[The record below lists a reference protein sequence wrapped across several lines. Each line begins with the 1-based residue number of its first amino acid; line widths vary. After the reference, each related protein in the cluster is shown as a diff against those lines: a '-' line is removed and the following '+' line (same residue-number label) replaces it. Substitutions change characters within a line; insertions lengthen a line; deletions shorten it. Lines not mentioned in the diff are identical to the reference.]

1 MATYGRGQMLGA
13 GIDPRMFVQD
23 YSGFARAG
31 AIQGQG
37 MAQLGADIGDIGKQF
52 GEFKKE
58 QTENEKK
65 INKIVKVA
73 DSISELLPENMRGSV
88 RQYAEG
94 LSDLNRP
101 QSDRLADAAAI
112 EQILELGIQA
122 KQSQDQMAFQREK
135 FEFTK
140 QQEADRISALS
151 SQQPKKQIMQVGQGV
166 YSVDPQSGTASPVIV
181 EEQKMPEP
189 LSGFSDAFSKYGQ
202 QYGVDPN
209 LLAAIAIHETGGG
222 TSSAFRNKNNLM
234 GVSNAKGPIAFDNPE
249 ESIERMARLIGQGIN
264 ENKGPYAGVT
274 DIESLANIY
283 APVGAGNDPR
293 SLNQYWANSVNGI
306 YESLQMGGGQGRQ
319 LTVPQ
324 ETKPTARFRV
334 AKPEEAASF
343 GAVAGQIDE
352 STGRFYPIN
361 PPPGMSV
368 RTTPEGGVEF
378 VQGPGVG
385 QTIKEQRV
393 QEAQKRMGFENTRAI
408 TTSLAQAIPMIET
421 ELSSNPLIARVQAT
435 LATALPATE
444 VGRINTMLET
454 ARVATSRES
463 INALRNSS
471 LTGSAGG
478 TITEREWPKFENRMG
493 KMEIGVDPKDLVN
506 NSKLTG
512 LNQFEAAHG
521 TPEDVVKL
529 LDSGKITQDVYDEYV
544 KEYLLTR
551 QNLQIPVQGIDVP
564 GAEWSKLNPK
574 LLEKSKEGNQVQSQ
588 ASPEAS
594 GIMQK
599 LQELRSRLSQ

>member
-1 MATYGRGQMLGA
+1 MLGA

-58 QTENEKK
+58 QAENEKK
-65 INKIVKVA
+65 INKVVKVA
-73 DSISELLPENMRGSV
+73 DSISELLPENMRGGV

-352 STGRFYPIN
+352 STGRFYPIQ
-361 PPPGMSV
+361 PPTGMSV
-368 RTTPEGGVEF
+368 RTTPEGGVELI
-378 VQGPGVG
+378 QGPGVTG
-385 QTIKEQRV
+385 QTAKEQRV
-393 QEAQKRMGFENTRAI
+393 EEAQKRMGFENTRAI
-408 TTSLAQAIPMIET
+408 TTALSQAIPLIEAN
-421 ELSSNPLIARVQAT
+421 LSANPFMAKGQA
-435 LATALPATE
+435 AAASMLPASTA
-444 VGRINTMLET
+444 GRIDSMLET
-454 ARVATSRES
+454 ARVTTSREVVNS
-463 INALRNSS
+463 FRNAS

-478 TITEREWPKFENRMG
+478 QITEKEWPKYENRMG
-493 KMEIGVDPKDLVN
+493 KMEIGMNPRDLVN
-506 NSKLTG
+506 NAKLTG

-521 TPEDVVKL
+521 TPDDVLKL
-529 LDSGKITQDVYDEYV
+529 LDEGKITQDVFDQYT
-544 KEYLLTR
+544 KEYLNVR
-551 QNLQIPVQGIDVP
+551 NNLGIPMNGIELP
-564 GAEWSKLNPK
+564 GAEWTKLNPK
-574 LLEKSKEGNQVQSQ
+574 LMTRAKGAQQQAPASQ
-588 ASPEAS
+588 EAS
-594 GIMQK
+594 DINQR
-599 LQELRSRLSQ
+599 LQELRNKLSQ

>member
-1 MATYGRGQMLGA
+1 MLGA

-52 GEFKKE
+52 GEFKKQQAE
-58 QTENEKK
+58 QEKQ
-65 INKIVKVA
+65 VKSAELVA
-73 DSISELLPENMRGSV
+73 KAISDSFPSLAPMAQEAMFILGDKNNPL
-88 RQYAEG
+88 
-94 LSDLNRP
+94 
-101 QSDRLADAAAI
+101 SDRLAAAQAI
-112 EQILELGIQA
+112 ETSLKIGSGLLAEQQNAQLASQKMAMQMEEQQRSANEIAGIENIYRGDEVVQMGRTRSGQLIPIGEMIQNALPQDETLQPLSDDLLTEADENGVPFEMGVSMGDEPGVLPPKPGAQLGVGPRY
-122 KQSQDQMAFQREK
+122 RES
-135 FEFTK
+135 TQQ
-140 QQEADRISALS
+140 QQEIVLLS
-151 SQQPKKQIMQVGQGV
+151 PAQVQDIIAKGGKV
-166 YSVDPQSGTASPVIV
+166 SGDVLPD
-181 EEQKMPEP
+181 
-189 LSGFSDAFSKYGQ
+189 G
-202 QYGVDPN
+202 
-209 LLAAIAIHETGGG
+209 
-222 TSSAFRNKNNLM
+222 
-234 GVSNAKGPIAFDNPE
+234 GVSNAK
-249 ESIERMARLIGQGIN
+249 
-264 ENKGPYAGVT
+264 VT
-274 DIESLANIY
+274 YQQPS
-283 APVGAGNDPR
+283 
-293 SLNQYWANSVNGI
+293 
-306 YESLQMGGGQGRQ
+306 
-319 LTVPQ
+319 
-324 ETKPTARFRV
+324 
-334 AKPEEAASF
+334 
-343 GAVAGQIDE
+343 
-352 STGRFYPIN
+352 
-361 PPPGMSV
+361 GMSV

-385 QTIKEQRV
+385 QTPKEQRV

-421 ELSSNPLIARVQAT
+421 ELSSNPLIARGQAT

-594 GIMQK
+594 GIMQR

>member
-293 SLNQYWANSVNGI
+293 GLNQYWANSVNGI

-385 QTIKEQRV
+385 QTPKEKKAEQAKKVSVDQNMMDLYFLEDRTKDMAEGV
-393 QEAQKRMGFENTRAI
+393 TGAAGRIVAEKIPATQQAENKAVIDRISSRLTLGSLQAIREASPTGGSLGNVSDKDIQILKDSA
-408 TTSLAQAIPMIET
+408 TSLRNAQSPAEFQRELIRLQNLQYET
-421 ELSSNPLIARVQAT
+421 IYGDKNFVKKELK
-435 LATALPATE
+435 E
-444 VGRINTMLET
+444 GRITQQEFDFIELNRPQNFLD
-454 ARVATSRES
+454 SRGQ
-463 INALRNSS
+463 IRIR
-471 LTGSAGG
+471 T
-478 TITEREWPKFENRMG
+478 TREQTQRP
-493 KMEIGVDPKDLVN
+493 V
-506 NSKLTG
+506 TG
-512 LNQFEAAHG
+512 L
-521 TPEDVVKL
+521 TEDEQKL
-529 LDSGKITQDVYDEYV
+529 LDKY
-544 KEYLLTR
+544 
-551 QNLQIPVQGIDVP
+551 
-564 GAEWSKLNPK
+564 
-574 LLEKSKEGNQVQSQ
+574 
-588 ASPEAS
+588 PE
-594 GIMQK
+594 
-599 LQELRSRLSQ
+599 